1 MSNTIT
7 GSEIAFTGLQRQ
19 YKNLREV
26 ILEVTDD
33 VLATG
38 QHMLGPYTKQFEDW
52 LTVMN
57 NQHTLT
63 VHNGTQALEIV
74 AEWYK
79 KTYNNTVY
87 LPAFS
92 FIATDNAFKR
102 VGCNIKYV
110 DVDEYGII
118 KDAGANDTDLVVLV
132 GLYGA
137 AVKRQNG
144 IILEDG
150 AQHWCGNG
158 YKRVGDICT
167 MSFDPMKNLPAYGNG
182 GAISSNIHDLMKF
195 VKNFRHHHHPKY
207 TDIATNSKMS
217 EWDCA
222 LMTVKCKYLDRWQA
236 RRKEIAKY
244 WMDGCKYKVLIK
256 DIDTHAL
263 QKFVIQ
269 TEERDRLREEWN
281 FPTRINYPYTLQDT
295 AMSARL
301 SSTVLSLPI
310 YPELTDSE
318 VEYIKDVIS

>member
-1 MSNTIT
+1 MN
-7 GSEIAFTGLQRQ
+7 GSKIEFTGLQRQ
-19 YKNLREV
+19 YKNLREE
-26 ILEVTDD
+26 ILDTTDK
-33 VLATG
+33 VLSTG

-52 LTVMN
+52 LTIMN

-92 FIATDNAFKR
+92 FIATNNAFKR
-102 VGCNIKYV
+102 IGCKIEYV

-118 KDAGANDTDLVVLV
+118 KNANANDKDLVVVV

-137 AVKRQNG
+137 SVKSQNG
-144 IILEDG
+144 ILLEDG
-150 AQHWCGNG
+150 AQHWCGNN
-158 YKRVGDICT
+158 YNRVGDICT
-167 MSFDPMKNLPAYGNG
+167 MSFDPMKNMPAYGNG
-182 GAISSNIHDLMKF
+182 GAISSKLHDLMHF
-195 VKNFRHHHHPKY
+195 VKNFRHHHHPQY
-207 TDIATNSKMS
+207 TDVATNSKMS

-222 LMTVKCKYLDRWQA
+222 LMMIKAKYMDRWQL
-236 RRKEIAKY
+236 RRKNIAKY
-244 WMDGCKYKVLIK
+244 WMDHSKYKVLIK

-269 TEERDRLREEWN
+269 TTNRDELREKWDI
-281 FPTRINYPYTLQDT
+281 PTRINYPYTFAPLPNAT
-295 AMSARL
+295 KL
-301 SSTVLSLPI
+301 SKEVLSLPL

-318 VEYIKDVIS
+318 VEYIKDLISHV

>member
-1 MSNTIT
+1 
-7 GSEIAFTGLQRQ
+7 
-19 YKNLREV
+19 
-26 ILEVTDD
+26 
-33 VLATG
+33 
-38 QHMLGPYTKQFEDW
+38 MLGPYTNQFEQW
-52 LTVMN
+52 LSDKN
-57 NQHTLT
+57 KQYALT

-79 KTYNNTVY
+79 IWYSLKGTVY
-87 LPAFS
+87 LPSYS
-92 FIATDNAFKR
+92 FIATANAFER
-102 VGCNIKYV
+102 VGCRIKYV

-118 KDAGANDTDLVVLV
+118 KDAGAGDNDLVVLV

-137 AVKRQNG
+137 AVERQNG

-150 AQHWCGNG
+150 AQHWCGNN

-167 MSFDPMKNLPAYGNG
+167 MSFDPMKNMPAYGNG
-182 GAISSNIHDLMKF
+182 GAISSNNEHLMRF

-207 TDIATNSKMS
+207 TSIATNSKMS

-222 LMTVKCKYLDRWQA
+222 LMMVKSKYMDQWQS

-269 TEERDRLREEWN
+269 TEDRDKLREEWDI
-281 FPTRINYPYTLQDT
+281 PTRINYPYTLNQT
-295 AMSARL
+295 PQAYKL
-301 SSTVLSLPI
+301 SQTVLSLPI

-318 VEYIKDVIS
+318 VEYIKSLI